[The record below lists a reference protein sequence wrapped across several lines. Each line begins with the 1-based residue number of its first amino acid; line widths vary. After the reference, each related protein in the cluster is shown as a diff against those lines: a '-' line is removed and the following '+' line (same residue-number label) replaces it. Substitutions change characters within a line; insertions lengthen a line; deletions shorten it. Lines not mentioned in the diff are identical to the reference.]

1 MSGSREGWAVLIYNA
16 EVSGEP
22 ESRLQRVKM
31 RGWEGGEGCVAEAG
45 LQGQRQD
52 GVFLVDLVVFVKY
65 FLFSPSVFFGKG
77 MPACGKRNSH
87 GEVVET
93 PRMVPN
99 KGIQPG
105 RRLAFD
111 VTPSRGCWAEGLF
124 CPGAGWLL
132 SHMGDA
138 TARLRLERCLVP
150 GKEGEEDAA
159 NRVPGVGG
167 GGGVSGTGSELCGQG
182 RKSEQEADGLS
193 GVPAPVSGSPS
204 HSLFPAQ
211 QPDGASKRFR
221 DTTCLLRFKPC
232 SGSSHPHWPPC
243 PVSWP
248 SPLRPW
254 LLFLQSSHVDP
265 EQVHEHQALSCPRPF
280 APAVL
285 ATDPAFQP
293 WHH

>member
-1 MSGSREGWAVLIYNA
+1 MLLKAARGDQPGREGSRVRLGPERLQKTGTRAPAGRRGGQVSGSREGWAVLIYNA

-124 CPGAGWLL
+124 CPWGWLAAF
-132 SHMGDA
+132 SHG
-138 TARLRLERCLVP
+138 RCQ
-150 GKEGEEDAA
+150 
-159 NRVPGVGG
+159 
-167 GGGVSGTGSELCGQG
+167 GT
-182 RKSEQEADGLS
+182 
-193 GVPAPVSGSPS
+193 PAP
-204 HSLFPAQ
+204 
-211 QPDGASKRFR
+211 
-221 DTTCLLRFKPC
+221 
-232 SGSSHPHWPPC
+232 
-243 PVSWP
+243 
-248 SPLRPW
+248 
-254 LLFLQSSHVDP
+254 
-265 EQVHEHQALSCPRPF
+265 
-280 APAVL
+280 
-285 ATDPAFQP
+285 
-293 WHH
+293 